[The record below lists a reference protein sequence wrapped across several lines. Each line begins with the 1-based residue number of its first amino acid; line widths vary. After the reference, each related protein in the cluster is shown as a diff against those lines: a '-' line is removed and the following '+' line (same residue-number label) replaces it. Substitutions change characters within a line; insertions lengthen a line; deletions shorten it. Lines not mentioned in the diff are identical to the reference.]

1 MCLAVFSYKSDP
13 NYPLIYASNRDEFYE
28 RPTQPA
34 TFWYDNPKLLA
45 GRDLKAGGT
54 WMGLTKDY
62 RFAALTN
69 YRDPK
74 NILSDAPSRGDIV
87 TDFLNSKKHARE
99 FMVELKSG
107 AGRFNGFNLIA
118 GSIDELWYFNNQD
131 FSIQKLEPGIYTL
144 SNALLN
150 TPWPKTEKAENLFRT
165 VLQKGDANEQELFE
179 LLRDAERFPLHKL
192 PSTGLS
198 PEMEKIVSSIFITS
212 ENYGT
217 RCSTIIK
224 ANPDD
229 TTLFIEKTYDPAT
242 SDVKNTARFRF

>member
-179 LLRDAERFPLHKL
+179 LLRDAERFPL
-192 PSTGLS
+192 PSC
-198 PEMEKIVSSIFITS
+198 PQ
-212 ENYGT
+212 
-217 RCSTIIK
+217 
-224 ANPDD
+224 
-229 TTLFIEKTYDPAT
+229 PA
-242 SDVKNTARFRF
+242 

>member
-13 NYPLIYASNRDEFYE
+13 DFPLIFASNRDEFYE
-28 RPTQPA
+28 RPAQPA

-69 YRDPK
+69 YRDLNNIQK
-74 NILSDAPSRGDIV
+74 NAPSRGDIV
-87 TDFLNSKKHARE
+87 TDFLNSQKNAPE
-99 FMVELKSG
+99 FMKNLKST
-107 AGRFNGFNLIA
+107 ADRYNGFNLIA
-118 GSIDELWYFNNQD
+118 GTVDDLWYFNNQD
-131 FSIQKLEPGIYTL
+131 FSIRKLEPGVHSL

-150 TPWPKTEKAENLFRT
+150 TPWPKTEKAEKLFRRVMQNGGASET
-165 VLQKGDANEQELFE
+165 ELFE
-179 LLRDAERFPLHKL
+179 LLRDGERFPPEQL

-212 ENYGT
+212 KNYGT
-217 RCSTIIK
+217 RCSTVIK
-224 ANPDD
+224 ANPEDE
-229 TTLFIEKTYDPAT
+229 THFIEKTYEPDT
-242 SDVKNTARFRF
+242 QKVMNTARFRF